1 MGPMP
6 KKKSLTLQRVLVLLL
21 AYIMLAVCGGVAASV
36 LFVPGVIGA
45 NKAAKAVIPSL
56 KVENVD
62 FDVTSLPQKSTMYAR
77 DGSTVIATFY
87 NQNRIVVPLK
97 KISKTMQQAVVAR
110 EDRRFWTHAG
120 VDVQGVMRAFVQT
133 YLVKGSQQGGS
144 SLTQQYVK
152 NVLLMQAIEDDD
164 SIAQYH
170 ATEDT
175 IARKIRE
182 MLISVQMEKKYS
194 KAEILQGYLNIA
206 QFGNNLYGV
215 ETAAQRYFSVSAAD
229 LNVVQSATIAAITKN
244 PNAYDPSVES
254 NQPESEKQRNI
265 VLQLMNEQ
273 GYISD
278 AEYQEAVNTPLA
290 DTLDV
295 QPISTGCMAADYDA
309 GYFCDYVVHKILNS
323 KEFGKTSEDRE
334 RLLKEGGLK
343 IVTTL
348 DIDANTLL
356 NETARNTIPPEDS
369 SGMEIVMASVKP
381 GTGEVLGFGLNRT
394 YDATEAAQNDQG
406 FHELCRGSRRRRR
419 HGLLHRL
426 VVEACQSG
434 GMDGSG
440 TFRQRK
446 PADVHEV
453 FDLVVRMRSL
463 YRRH

>member
-1 MGPMP
+1 MP

-62 FDVTSLPQKSTMYAR
+62 FDVPSLPQKSTMYAR

-175 IARKIRE
+175 IAR
-182 MLISVQMEKKYS
+182 
-194 KAEILQGYLNIA
+194 
-206 QFGNNLYGV
+206 
-215 ETAAQRYFSVSAAD
+215 
-229 LNVVQSATIAAITKN
+229 
-244 PNAYDPSVES
+244 
-254 NQPESEKQRNI
+254 
-265 VLQLMNEQ
+265 
-273 GYISD
+273 
-278 AEYQEAVNTPLA
+278 
-290 DTLDV
+290 
-295 QPISTGCMAADYDA
+295 
-309 GYFCDYVVHKILNS
+309 
-323 KEFGKTSEDRE
+323 
-334 RLLKEGGLK
+334 
-343 IVTTL
+343 
-348 DIDANTLL
+348 
-356 NETARNTIPPEDS
+356 
-369 SGMEIVMASVKP
+369 
-381 GTGEVLGFGLNRT
+381 
-394 YDATEAAQNDQG
+394 
-406 FHELCRGSRRRRR
+406 
-419 HGLLHRL
+419 
-426 VVEACQSG
+426 
-434 GMDGSG
+434 
-440 TFRQRK
+440 
-446 PADVHEV
+446 
-453 FDLVVRMRSL
+453 
-463 YRRH
+463 

>member
-194 KAEILQGYLNIA
+194 KAEILQHRPVR
-206 QFGNNLYGV
+206 QQPVWRGNRGPALL
-215 ETAAQRYFSVSAAD
+215 QRV
-229 LNVVQSATIAAITKN
+229 
-244 PNAYDPSVES
+244 
-254 NQPESEKQRNI
+254 
-265 VLQLMNEQ
+265 
-273 GYISD
+273 
-278 AEYQEAVNTPLA
+278 
-290 DTLDV
+290 
-295 QPISTGCMAADYDA
+295 
-309 GYFCDYVVHKILNS
+309 
-323 KEFGKTSEDRE
+323 
-334 RLLKEGGLK
+334 
-343 IVTTL
+343 
-348 DIDANTLL
+348 
-356 NETARNTIPPEDS
+356 
-369 SGMEIVMASVKP
+369 
-381 GTGEVLGFGLNRT
+381 
-394 YDATEAAQNDQG
+394 
-406 FHELCRGSRRRRR
+406 RRRFERGAVR
-419 HGLLHRL
+419 HHR
-426 VVEACQSG
+426 G
-434 GMDGSG
+434 Y
-440 TFRQRK
+440 
-446 PADVHEV
+446 H
-453 FDLVVRMRSL
+453 
-463 YRRH
+463 

>member
-244 PNAYDPSVES
+244 PSLYDPLVEE
-254 NQPESEKQRNI
+254 NQKESENQRNI
-265 VLQLMNEQ
+265 VLKLMLQE
-273 GYISD
+273 GYITQKQ
-278 AEYQEAVNTPLA
+278 YTEAVNTPLK
-290 DTLDV
+290 DTLKAQDV
-295 QPISTGCMAADYDA
+295 NVGCQDTGDYA
-309 GYFCDYVVHKILNS
+309 YFCDFVVHRIQNS
-323 KEFGKTSEDRE
+323 EEFGKTRAE
-334 RLLKEGGLK
+334 RNKLLQEGGLK

-348 DIDANTLL
+348 DVEANSTMM
-356 NETARNTIPPEDS
+356 ETARNTIPPDDP
-369 SGMEIVMASVKP
+369 SGMEIAMAAVKP
-381 GTGEVLGFGLNRT
+381 GTGEVLSFGLNRY
-394 YDATEAAQNDQG
+394 YDATPAARTMPSIWRMAVVLVG
-406 FHELCRGSRRRRR
+406 PSVRPGSR
-419 HGLLHRL
+419 
-426 VVEACQSG
+426 S
-434 GMDGSG
+434 
-440 TFRQRK
+440 T
-446 PADVHEV
+446 
-453 FDLVVRMRSL
+453 
-463 YRRH
+463 